1 MAHFPVWSECYMRIG
16 ELKCPI
22 LFFISGLSGAKN
34 GRRHKRMDAPVKGR
48 MWRVQVGKWLDS
60 ARDFPYWR
68 HNTFLWTFSTEVY
81 PVPYAF
87 GNACCD
93 ADMLIA
99 SRGGVVLGCS
109 RNSSHRSPPYLP
121 SLGSVENPTRVQSF
135 QLKSS
140 PSLVLQAW
148 LRRDCWSST
157 TLTGMFSQLRSLVC

>member
-1 MAHFPVWSECYMRIG
+1 MVRVWDLESMARFPVWSECYMRIG

-87 GNACCD
+87 GNAYCD

-109 RNSSHRSPPYLP
+109 RNSSHIFPRWD
-121 SLGSVENPTRVQSF
+121 
-135 QLKSS
+135 QLKIPPGSS
-140 PSLVLQAW
+140 HFSSSLHLLSFYRHGSEEIVGR
-148 LRRDCWSST
+148 LR
-157 TLTGMFSQLRSLVC
+157 L